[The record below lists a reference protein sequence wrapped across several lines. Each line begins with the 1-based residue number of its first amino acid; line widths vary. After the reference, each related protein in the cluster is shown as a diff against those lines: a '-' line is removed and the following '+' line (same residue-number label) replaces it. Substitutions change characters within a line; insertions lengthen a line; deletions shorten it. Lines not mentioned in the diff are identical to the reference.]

1 MMRLNWGKD
10 LYIKGRIGWKGL
22 SKDEYLTTGEYRI
35 INATALMDGY
45 IDWNNCGYIS
55 KERYYESEEI
65 MLQNGDILISKDG
78 TLGKIGYVKNIPF
91 KCSVASGIFV
101 VRNLIPDKLDFDYLY
116 HLLKSSVFK
125 EYVNKKKTDGST
137 INHLYQSDLEK
148 FVIDIPDIK
157 EQKKISKLL
166 NHIDKKIENNKTMNK
181 NIDKYS
187 RLYLDKIMSNKNIKK
202 KVIKFGD
209 LFESQAGYAFK
220 SSDWKKNGDSVLT
233 IKSLNDDILN
243 LNNVSYI
250 NTSHGKKLE
259 KYKVKN
265 GNIVF
270 AMSGNT
276 IGKVGLVAID
286 LQNVYVNQRVLNI
299 LTNDNN
305 LTFIFNIIR
314 DESFQKIVFRLG
326 ANSAQPNISEQDLK
340 NIMIEAPDTNTMN
353 KYNELFKPY
362 YKVYINNII
371 ENYNLDNYK
380 SFLLPQFMANK
391 IKVED

>member
-1 MMRLNWGKD
+1 MRLNWSKD

-166 NHIDKKIENNKTMNK
+166 NHIDKKIENNKIMNK

-187 RLYLDKIMSNKNIKK
+187 RLCLDKIMSNKNIKK
-202 KVIKFGD
+202 EIIKFGD
-209 LFESQAGYAFK
+209 LFKSQAGYAFK
-220 SSDWKKNGDSVLT
+220 SSDWKNNGDSVLT

-243 LNNVSYI
+243 LKNVSYI
-250 NTSHGKKLE
+250 NTIHEKK
-259 KYKVKN
+259 
-265 GNIVF
+265 
-270 AMSGNT
+270 
-276 IGKVGLVAID
+276 
-286 LQNVYVNQRVLNI
+286 
-299 LTNDNN
+299 
-305 LTFIFNIIR
+305 
-314 DESFQKIVFRLG
+314 
-326 ANSAQPNISEQDLK
+326 
-340 NIMIEAPDTNTMN
+340 
-353 KYNELFKPY
+353 
-362 YKVYINNII
+362 
-371 ENYNLDNYK
+371 
-380 SFLLPQFMANK
+380 
-391 IKVED
+391 